1 MLFLS
6 TVVHKYGGTSMGS
19 IEKIKSVAR
28 KLISEKEKGNDVVVV
43 VSAMGKTTN
52 KLVELTKEISNNPD
66 KREFDMLLSIGE
78 QISISLLAIAIK
90 SYGYDAISFTGYQ
103 AGIKTK
109 GMHTKSNIV
118 DIDIDKIRKNLGQGK
133 IVIIAGFQGVN
144 ENGDI
149 TTLGRGG
156 SDTTAVALAAKLGCD
171 CTIYTDVE
179 GIYPVDP
186 KLYPNAKKL
195 DYIGYKEM
203 IEMSKLGAGVMETTS
218 VEIGYKNNVSI
229 YVASSSKDT
238 KGTYITE
245 KQNCGDNKSIFGIA
259 INDNTSIFTIKN
271 VLLKSND
278 MSLISGIL
286 SDENLSI
293 KVINQISSK
302 GDYTDFSLVI
312 SKGDLGCID
321 EAINKIKSKL
331 AHIDISKDLDVTTI
345 SVVGG
350 GINNNNIIANILEI
364 LKNNDIKFKKI
375 ITSELSISF
384 IVDIN
389 DKAKIIELL
398 GNEFN
403 L

>member
-1 MLFLS
+1 
-6 TVVHKYGGTSMGS
+6 MGS

-28 KLISEKEKGNDVVVV
+28 RLISEKEKGNDVVAVG
-43 VSAMGKTTN
+43 SAMGKTTN

-78 QISISLLAIAIK
+78 QVSISLLAIAIK

-118 DIDIDKIRKNLGQGK
+118 DIDIDKIRDNLGQGK
-133 IVIIAGFQGVN
+133 IVIVAGFQGVN

-203 IEMSKLGAGVMETTS
+203 IEMAKLGAGVMETTS

-229 YVASSSKDT
+229 YVASSSKDI

-245 KQNCGDNKSIFGIA
+245 KENYKNNKSVVGIA

-293 KVINQISSK
+293 KVINQISSN

-321 EAINKIKSKL
+321 EAINKIKTKL
-331 AHIDISKDLDVTTI
+331 NHIDISKDLDVTTI
-345 SVVGG
+345 SVVGTG
-350 GINNNNIIANILEI
+350 VSNNNIIANILEI

-384 IVDIN
+384 IVDMK
-389 DKAKIIELL
+389 DKTRIIELL
-398 GNEFN
+398 GNEFD

>member
-1 MLFLS
+1 
-6 TVVHKYGGTSMGS
+6 MGS

-28 KLISEKEKGNDVVVV
+28 RLISEKEKGNDVVAV

-78 QISISLLAIAIK
+78 QVSISLLAIAIK

-118 DIDIDKIRKNLGQGK
+118 DIDIDKIRDNLGQGK
-133 IVIIAGFQGVN
+133 IVIVAGFQGVN

-203 IEMSKLGAGVMETTS
+203 IEMAKLGAGVMETTS

-229 YVASSSKDT
+229 YVASSSKDI
-238 KGTYITE
+238 KGTYIKE
-245 KQNCGDNKSIFGIA
+245 KENYKNNKSVVGIA

-293 KVINQISSK
+293 KVINQISSN

-321 EAINKIKSKL
+321 EAINKIKTKL
-331 AHIDISKDLDVTTI
+331 NHIDISKDLDVTTI
-345 SVVGG
+345 SVVGTG
-350 GINNNNIIANILEI
+350 VSNNNIIANILEI

-384 IVDIN
+384 IVDM
-389 DKAKIIELL
+389 KYKTRIIELL
-398 GNEFN
+398 GNEFD

>member
-1 MLFLS
+1 MG

-28 KLISEKEKGNDVVVV
+28 KLISEKEKGNDVVAV

-90 SYGYDAISFTGYQ
+90 SFGYDAISFTGYQ

-118 DIDIDKIRKNLGQGK
+118 DIDIDKIRDNLGQGK
-133 IVIIAGFQGVN
+133 IVIVAGFQGVN
-144 ENGDI
+144 EKGDI

-171 CTIYTDVE
+171 CNIYTDVE

-195 DYIGYKEM
+195 DCIGYKEM
-203 IEMSKLGAGVMETTS
+203 IEMAKLGAGVMETTS
-218 VEIGYKNNVSI
+218 VEIGYKNDVSI
-229 YVASSSKDT
+229 YVASSSKDI

-245 KQNCGDNKSIFGIA
+245 NQSYKNNKSVVGIA

-278 MSLISGIL
+278 MSLISEIL

-293 KVINQISSK
+293 KVINQISSN

-321 EAINKIKSKL
+321 EAINKIKTKL
-331 AHIDISKDLDVTTI
+331 NHIDISKDLDVTTI
-345 SVVGG
+345 SIVGIG
-350 GINNNNIIANILEI
+350 VSNNNIIANILEI

-384 IVDIN
+384 IVDIK
-389 DKAKIIELL
+389 DKTRIIGLL
-398 GNEFN
+398 GNKFD

>member
-1 MLFLS
+1 
-6 TVVHKYGGTSMGS
+6 MGS

-28 KLISEKEKGNDVVVV
+28 RLISEKEKGNDVVAV

-78 QISISLLAIAIK
+78 QVSISLLAIAIK

-118 DIDIDKIRKNLGQGK
+118 DIDIDKIRDNLGQGK
-133 IVIIAGFQGVN
+133 IVIVAGFQGVN

-203 IEMSKLGAGVMETTS
+203 IEMAKLGAGVMETTS

-229 YVASSSKDT
+229 YVASSSKDI

-245 KQNCGDNKSIFGIA
+245 KENYKNNKSVVGIA

-293 KVINQISSK
+293 KVINQISSN

-321 EAINKIKSKL
+321 EAINKIKTKL
-331 AHIDISKDLDVTTI
+331 NHIDISKDLDVTTI
-345 SVVGG
+345 SVVGTG
-350 GINNNNIIANILEI
+350 VSNNNIIANILEI

-384 IVDIN
+384 IVDM
-389 DKAKIIELL
+389 KYKTRIIELL
-398 GNEFN
+398 GNEFD

>member
-1 MLFLS
+1 MS

-28 KLISEKEKGNDVVVV
+28 RLISEKEKGNDVVAV

-66 KREFDMLLSIGE
+66 KREFDMLLSTGE

-118 DIDIDKIRKNLGQGK
+118 DIDIDKIRDNLGQGK
-133 IVIIAGFQGVN
+133 IVIVAGFQGVN

-171 CTIYTDVE
+171 CIIYTDVE

-195 DYIGYKEM
+195 DCIGYKEM
-203 IEMSKLGAGVMETTS
+203 IEMAKLGAGVMETTS

-229 YVASSSKDT
+229 YVASSSKDI

-245 KQNCGDNKSIFGIA
+245 SQSCKNNKSVVGIA

-278 MSLISGIL
+278 MSLISEIL

-293 KVINQISSK
+293 KVINQISSN

-321 EAINKIKSKL
+321 EAINKIKTKL
-331 AHIDISKDLDVTTI
+331 NHIDISKDLDVTTI
-345 SVVGG
+345 SVVGTG
-350 GINNNNIIANILEI
+350 VSNNIIANILEV

-384 IVDIN
+384 IVDIK
-389 DKAKIIELL
+389 DKTRIIELL
-398 GNEFN
+398 GNEFD